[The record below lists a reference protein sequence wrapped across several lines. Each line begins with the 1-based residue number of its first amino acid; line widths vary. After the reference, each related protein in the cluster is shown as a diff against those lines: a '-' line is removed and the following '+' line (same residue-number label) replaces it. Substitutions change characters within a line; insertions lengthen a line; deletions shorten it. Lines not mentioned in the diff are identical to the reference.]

1 MTRLTWKETLLSL
14 LSGTLTALAMP
25 GFGLFPLVFFS
36 LIPLFWILDKRGGF
50 LPGLL
55 FGVAFFAIDLRWLA
69 TLSRFYPVVIAGL
82 LLLVIIFAIGTS
94 VLGAAIAWK
103 PRSQTWTW
111 LVLAP
116 ALFLLAEYSRTLG
129 PLGMG
134 FSTLYSTLFRVP
146 LLIQSAS
153 LFGPWFIT
161 GIIVA
166 VNGSLT
172 LLFRRRDYR
181 FAFLAGGL
189 VLSLAAFSLLPQSPE
204 GTPLSVAIISS
215 KVQQEAKLDGRNLIE
230 LHDRYLELGQE
241 ALGFKP
247 DLIIFP
253 ESILPAY
260 ILQNEV
266 LKTSFA
272 DLARQGTT
280 QILLGTG
287 VYRNREIFNATV
299 LFSEAGEIADTY
311 DMVHPVPFG
320 EYIPGRSLL
329 EGIGLGALAQ
339 SFLPMDLSRG
349 DNYMP
354 LETTYGTPI
363 CFESTFP
370 LPSRKLTQNG
380 AQALITVTNDAWF
393 DESSELVTHF
403 ASAVFRAI
411 ENRRWVIQSA
421 NGGISGIVDPRGHI
435 VEWINAE
442 GVLAGGIQLRDDR
455 SLYTQ
460 YGDWVVLLGA
470 CLLAGTVALRRMIFG
485 KENGGKATA
494 LPPDQLLE
502 N

>member
-14 LSGTLTALAMP
+14 LSGILTALAMP

-36 LIPLFWILDKRGGF
+36 LVPLFWILDKRGGF

-55 FGVAFFAIDLRWLA
+55 FGAAFFAIDLRWLA

-82 LLLVIIFAIGTS
+82 LLLVIIFAIGTGL
-94 VLGAAIAWK
+94 LGAAIAWRR
-103 PRSQTWTW
+103 RSQIWTW

-116 ALFLLAEYSRTLG
+116 ALFLLAEYLRTLG

-134 FSTLYSTLFRVP
+134 FSTLYATLFRIP

-153 LFGPWFIT
+153 VFGPWFIT

-172 LLFRRRDYR
+172 LLLRRRDYR

-189 VLSLAAFSLLPQSPE
+189 VLSLAAFSLLPQSHE
-204 GTPLSVAIISS
+204 DGTPLSVAIVSS

-241 ALGFKP
+241 ALGFEP

-280 QILLGTG
+280 QVLLGTG
-287 VYRNREIFNATV
+287 VYRNREIFNAAV
-299 LFSEAGEIADTY
+299 LFSETGEIADTY

-329 EGIGLGALAQ
+329 ERIGLGSWAQ

-354 LETTYGTPI
+354 LEATYGTPI

-370 LPSRKLTQNG
+370 LPSQKLTQNG

-403 ASAVFRAI
+403 ASAVFRAV

-421 NGGISGIVDPRGHI
+421 NGGITGIVDPRGHI
-435 VEWINAE
+435 VEWIHAE
-442 GVLAGGIQLRDDR
+442 GVLASGIQLREEM
-455 SLYTQ
+455 SFYTQ
-460 YGDWVVLLGA
+460 YGDWLVLLVA
-470 CLLAGTVALRRMIFG
+470 CLLAGIIALRRMIFC
-485 KENGGKATA
+485 KENGGKAIA
-494 LPPDQLLE
+494 LPPD
-502 N
+502 